1 MHSGVFFELGKKQ
14 EELQQLI
21 VQSQSPTLWTEPQ
34 KAQTVTRQITSLKRL
49 IENWQRLNR
58 ELADLKEMVELFG
71 GDDKSRTELEE
82 HFSQLEHDL
91 KEMELESI
99 FQDEAD
105 AKDALLTIHPGAGG
119 TESCDWAQMLLRMYL
134 HYIER
139 KGWEHSILD
148 LQPGEEAG
156 VKSATV
162 EVRGEHAY
170 GLLKSET
177 GVHRLVRVSPFDA
190 NKRRHTSFVAVFVYP
205 EVEEIEVKINP
216 DDLKLD
222 TFRASGHGGQN
233 VNKISSAVR
242 ITHIPTGI
250 VVSCQQERSQFY
262 NRQNALKVLRAKLYN
277 YYKDEQSKELEKLEE
292 KKTDIAWGHQIRSY
306 VLFPY
311 QMVKDHRT
319 SFETSQ
325 VNKVLDGDLED
336 FIFAYLTST
345 K

>member
-1 MHSGVFFELGKKQ
+1 MGVFFELSKKQ

-34 KAQTVTRQITSLKRL
+34 KAQTITRQITSLKRL

-58 ELADLKEMVELFG
+58 ELSDLKEMVQLFSA
-71 GDDKSRTELEE
+71 DDKSRTELEE

-91 KEMELESI
+91 KEMELESF

-119 TESCDWAQMLLRMYL
+119 TESCDWAQMLFRMYL
-134 HYIER
+134 HFIER
-139 KGWEHSILD
+139 KGWEHSVLD

-156 VKSATV
+156 IKSATV

-277 YYKDEQSKELEKLEE
+277 YYKDEQTKELEKLEE

-319 SFETSQ
+319 GFETSQ
-325 VNKVLDGDLED
+325 VNKVLDGDLDD
-336 FIFAYLTST
+336 FIFAYLTGKKT
-345 K
+345 